1 MANTLDLQEQEQ
13 LDDLKAFWKQWGN
26 LITWVITACLLAYA
40 GWNAWGW
47 YQRDQA
53 TKASAMFDELD
64 KAAVAGEA
72 DKVGRIFN
80 DLKDRYGRTVFAEQ
94 GGLLAARVQ
103 FDKGQAD
110 AAKASLAWVADTASE
125 DEYRSVARLRL
136 AGLQLDAKQ
145 YDAALKT
152 LDADSAKP
160 FAALVADRRGDV
172 LLAQGKTAEA
182 RSAYQAAWKAM
193 GDKLDYRRL
202 IEAKL
207 TALGT
212 PPEPAVPAAGAAAG
226 AAK

>member
-13 LDDLKAFWKQWGN
+13 LDDLKAFWKQYGN
-26 LITWVITACLLAYA
+26 LITWVITACLLAFA

-110 AAKASLAWVADTASE
+110 AAKASLAWVADNAAE

-172 LLAQGKTAEA
+172 LLAQGKSAEA
-182 RSAYQAAWKAM
+182 RTAYQAAWKAM
-193 GDKLDYRRL
+193 GDKVDYRRL

-207 TALGT
+207 TALGA
-212 PPEPAVPAAGAAAG
+212 PPEPTVPAAGAA
-226 AAK
+226 K

>member
-13 LDDLKAFWKQWGN
+13 LDDLKAFWKQYGN

-72 DKVGRIFN
+72 DKVGRIFT

-212 PPEPAVPAAGAAAG
+212 PPEPVVPAAGAA
-226 AAK
+226 K